1 MSNKVDTL
9 KQFIFETEGLPLI
22 EVKDCIWLETEYD
35 ITWNTEDNL
44 IDLYNGEEETYSGEI
59 LCGASLEWEG
69 YKVVNLDTGC
79 GAQVTYLFPL
89 DKEIKS
95 DELQQ

>member
-1 MSNKVDTL
+1 MSNKIDL
-9 KQFIFETEGLPLI
+9 LRQFMLEMEGLPLI
-22 EVKDCIWLETEYD
+22 EVEDCIWVETEYD

-44 IDLYNGEEETYSGEI
+44 IDLSNENGETYSGEI
-59 LCGASLEWEG
+59 MGCASLEWEG

-89 DKEIKS
+89 DKEVKS